1 MIILIL
7 MTLMIVATI
16 NDIDISLYK
25 RKEKKNTH
33 PNQVLYKKKKKHP
46 NEVKH
51 NANLTG
57 KTIKDKPKEKRKP
70 HKNENNKEHN
80 NKR

>member
-25 RKEKKNTH
+25 RKKKEYT
-33 PNQVLYKKKKKHP
+33 PKLGFIQ
-46 NEVKH
+46 E
-51 NANLTG
+51 
-57 KTIKDKPKEKRKP
+57 KEKTSQRSQTQC
-70 HKNENNKEHN
+70 
-80 NKR
+80 